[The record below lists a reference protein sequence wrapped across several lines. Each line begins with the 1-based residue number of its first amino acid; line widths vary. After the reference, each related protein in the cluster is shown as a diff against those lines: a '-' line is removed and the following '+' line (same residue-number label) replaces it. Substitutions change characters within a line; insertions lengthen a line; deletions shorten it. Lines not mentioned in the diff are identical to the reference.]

1 MSEKEYIDK
10 NDILKELERRKQIVG
25 TFFKDNATKAND
37 EKVLFAL
44 NELEKQYKSLISFV
58 KELKPIN
65 KKNIE

>member
-25 TFFKDNATKAND
+25 TFFKDSAIKAND

-44 NELEKQYKSLISFV
+44 NELETQYKSLISFV